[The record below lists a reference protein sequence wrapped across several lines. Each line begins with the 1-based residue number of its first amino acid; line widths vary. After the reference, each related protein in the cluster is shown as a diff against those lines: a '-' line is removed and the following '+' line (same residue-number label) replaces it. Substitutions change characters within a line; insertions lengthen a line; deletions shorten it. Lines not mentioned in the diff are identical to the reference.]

1 MKKQPTKCRSVSDAV
16 EIVLMD
22 GAGIEIEIPAY
33 LTIEQ
38 FRKGFEYEIKRYT
51 TVRKFEVKDAQ
62 YNDKDVVYIKETK

>member
-1 MKKQPTKCRSVSDAV
+1 MPTKCRSVSDAV

-38 FRKGFEYEIKRYT
+38 FRSQFEREIKRYT

-62 YNDKDVVYIKETK
+62 YNDRNVVYIKETK